1 VLRLSLTENCSSYTN
16 SAYVCNKTSENDD
29 KKTFEADPCKIFS
42 CLISLIG
49 RGLDSTVS
57 IATCYGLE
65 GLGIKFQWGRDILHP
80 SRPVPGAH
88 PASFTM
94 GTESFPGVKQPGHGV
109 NHPPLFSA
117 EVEGRAELYIC
128 SPSGPL
134 WPVLG

>member
-1 VLRLSLTENCSSYTN
+1 MKHPVY
-16 SAYVCNKTSENDD
+16 NKISKNDD
-29 KKTFEADPCKIFS
+29 KKTYETYPCETFS

-49 RGLDSTVS
+49 RDLDSAVS
-57 IATCYGLE
+57 IVTCYRLD
-65 GLGIKFQWGRDILHP
+65 GLGIEFRWGRDILHP
-80 SRPVPGAH
+80 SRPVPGTH

-94 GTESFPGVKQPGHGV
+94 GTGSSPGVKRPGHGV
-109 NHPPLFSA
+109 GHPPLSSA